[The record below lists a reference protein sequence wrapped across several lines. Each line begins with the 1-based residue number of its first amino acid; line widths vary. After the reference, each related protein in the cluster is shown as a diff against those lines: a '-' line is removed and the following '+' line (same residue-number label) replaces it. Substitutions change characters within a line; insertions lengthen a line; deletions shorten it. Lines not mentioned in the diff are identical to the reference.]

1 MSSLLVYI
9 QLFIAILRELF
20 FLMQDSPYQTMYAT
34 VGKYITTQS
43 WYTSNCY
50 ICAGN
55 VEENVK
61 SEAIRAGTQCLEAME
76 TLKKKRGM
84 SL

>member
-1 MSSLLVYI
+1 
-9 QLFIAILRELF
+9 
-20 FLMQDSPYQTMYAT
+20 MYAT
-34 VGKYITTQS
+34 VGKYITMQS
-43 WYTSNCY
+43 RYSLDCY

-61 SEAIRAGTQCLEAME
+61 SKAIRAGTQCLEAME
-76 TLKKKRGM
+76 TLKKKRGT